1 LTLALAGESEEY
13 TDDSFDSSRVFKF
26 ADGRPSQE
34 IQRMTTQEASQRPGQ
49 KLVFRAFI
57 TLKNG
62 KRLYAAAIGKKA
74 FPIWVPDK

>member
-1 LTLALAGESEEY
+1 MPANPESIGKTSPIRQEY
-13 TDDSFDSSRVFKF
+13 SSSRMDARQK
-26 ADGRPSQE
+26 E
-34 IQRMTTQEASQRPGQ
+34 IERMTTQEASQRPGQ

>member
-1 LTLALAGESEEY
+1 MDA
-13 TDDSFDSSRVFKF
+13 RHK
-26 ADGRPSQE
+26 E
-34 IQRMTTQEASQRPGQ
+34 IERMTTQEAPQRPGQ